1 MAYLEQSKEEGL
13 VEKTVDVG
21 PVDKTVK
28 GGNLR
33 SWRSLAVVGDGAGRV
48 GFGIGK
54 ARDTQEAIQKSM
66 ERARRSL
73 LEVELNGNTLW
84 YAVTAHH
91 GASKVYM
98 SPASEGT
105 GIIAGATMRAVLEA
119 VGVRNVLAKCYGS
132 TSPINV
138 VRATVKALKDMK
150 SPGQVAKKRGK
161 TVSEIRS

>member
-1 MAYLEQSKEEGL
+1 MAYLEESREEGL
-13 VEKTVDVG
+13 VEKLVNIG

-33 SWRSLAVVGDGAGRV
+33 SWRGLAVVGNGSGRV

-54 ARDTQEAIQKSM
+54 ARETQEAIQKAM

-73 LEVELNGNTLW
+73 RTVDLNGETLW
-84 YAVTAHH
+84 YAVTAQH

-119 VGVRNVLAKCYGS
+119 VGIRNVLAKCYGS

-138 VRATVKALKDMK
+138 VRATVKALESIE
-150 SPGQVAKKRGK
+150 SPERVAARRGK
-161 TVSEIRS
+161 TVEQLRA

>member
-1 MAYLEQSKEEGL
+1 MAYLEESKEEGL
-13 VEKTVDVG
+13 VEKLVNIG

-33 SWRSLAVVGDGAGRV
+33 SWRGLAVVGDGAGRV

-54 ARDTQEAIQKSM
+54 ARETQEAIQKAM

-73 LEVELNGNTLW
+73 HSVDLNGETLW

-119 VGVRNVLAKCYGS
+119 AGVRNVLAKCYGS

-138 VRATVKALKDMK
+138 VRATVKALE
-150 SPGQVAKKRGK
+150 SIEAPERVAARRGK
-161 TVSEIRS
+161 TVEEIRA